1 MRNIRRGA
9 RVAEWARL
17 EIACSVTR
25 NHGFESHPLRHLV
38 FKMVDFVKSIGN
50 M

>member
-1 MRNIRRGA
+1 MGNIRRGA

-38 FKMVDFVKSIGN
+38 KMVDFVKSVGN
-50 M
+50 I